1 MTDVLSSF
9 ALSGDSTST
18 GQAGK
23 SLQLAAFAQEG
34 AHRGPDLTVRVYVL
48 PDNAAALAQVAE
60 SERRY
65 NGRLLDKPM
74 SFLLKD
80 GGQDL
85 CLRVEDVNSTWCF
98 QKGADYLEVPFNH
111 IWQAAN
117 PNLHCSFTFRSR
129 DRERASK
136 LSLTIGVSQKNSS
149 KYLLLNYF
157 TLHNFRAYL

>member
-9 ALSGDSTST
+9 ALSGDSAST

-23 SLQLAAFAQEG
+23 SLQLAAFAQE
-34 AHRGPDLTVRVYVL
+34 
-48 PDNAAALAQVAE
+48 AE

-136 LSLTIGVSQKNSS
+136 LSLTIGVSQKNSN
-149 KYLLLNYF
+149 KN
-157 TLHNFRAYL
+157 

>member
-1 MTDVLSSF
+1 M
-9 ALSGDSTST
+9 
-18 GQAGK
+18 
-23 SLQLAAFAQEG
+23 
-34 AHRGPDLTVRVYVL
+34 
-48 PDNAAALAQVAE
+48 PDNAAALAQVTE

-74 SFLLKD
+74 SFLFKD

-149 KYLLLNYF
+149 KKHSDFSALNYF
-157 TLHNFRAYL
+157 SVKILKIIGASSSSLSRVP